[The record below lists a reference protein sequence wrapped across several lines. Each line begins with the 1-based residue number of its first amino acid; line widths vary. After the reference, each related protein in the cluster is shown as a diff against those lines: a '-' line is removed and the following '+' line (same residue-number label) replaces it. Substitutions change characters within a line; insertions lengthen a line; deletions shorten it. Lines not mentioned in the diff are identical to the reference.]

1 MIDDNGMPEFLNDNE
16 LPPGLKDNPSKALGI
31 KFKKKPGFFGIQ
43 SQYIPKAQRV
53 MNVKENKRVII
64 RGLDNKPIKLDLD
77 SAERLNVY
85 STKTFTLSDDESY
98 VTDKKTGEVYQ
109 LNCFY
114 TSNEDHQI
122 SWSTDEDGNI
132 SNVHVIPKL
141 AKGEELTHNTL
152 GGQTFQAFP
161 GYDDNNIVVGYLDE
175 ELDTPIQS
183 FEGDMYS
190 DEDERVLE
198 EIAPTQPLVAMNC
211 GGNSYT
217 DVDGVVYAE
226 DIDYLV

>member
-1 MIDDNGMPEFLNDNE
+1 MIDDNGMPKFLNDNE

-31 KFKKKPGFFGIQ
+31 KFKKKPGKGTQ

-53 MNVKENKRVII
+53 MNVKENKSVII

-114 TSNEDHQI
+114 TSDEDHQI

-141 AKGEELTHNTL
+141 AKDEEFAPNTL
-152 GGQTFQAFP
+152 GQTFQAYP
-161 GYDDNNIVVGYLDE
+161 GADNVVVGYLDE
-175 ELDTPIQS
+175 EVDMPIQS